1 VRTSGHGWPGSSSVV
16 AGLAAVQYRLAVVV
30 HLIVTTMAAVVGI
43 VSRASVTPWRIP
55 SQLVRAYPLGRPSGW
70 A

>member
-30 HLIVTTMAAVVGI
+30 HLIVTSMAAVVGI
-43 VSRASVTPWRIP
+43 VSQWRRRSLP
-55 SQLVRAYPLGRPSGW
+55 GGSPPN
-70 A
+70 